1 MDSPADRL
9 RKLRLSLGFQTAADA
24 CARFGWPVGTY
35 RSHEN
40 GNRELSRKAAESYAR
55 AFKTTAGFLLFGEQT
70 SETMLNSSKVNGLIL
85 SPETNNAPPLEPV
98 VQVPVR
104 GEVSAGKWLEFDDFD
119 AGRYDPIFMIAGRY
133 PVSDQFAFKVSGTSM
148 DKARIFDGDFVVCVP
163 YWRARSALTAGDL
176 VVVERRRGPVFER
189 TIKELVI
196 QPKQYELWPRSTDP
210 RFQQP
215 IIIPKGDPMAEA
227 DGTVVE
233 VVGLVIASYVS
244 RT

>member
-9 RKLRLSLGFQTAADA
+9 RKLRLSFGFETAADA

-40 GNRELSRKAAESYAR
+40 GHRELSRKAAESYAR
-55 AFKTTAGFLLFGEQT
+55 SYKTTAGFLLFGERN
-70 SETMLNSSKVNGLIL
+70 SEANPISGDEAGLIL
-85 SPETNNAPPLEPV
+85 SHNTHKVQPFEAV

-119 AGRYDPIFMIAGRY
+119 AGQYDPIYMVAGRY

-148 DKARIFDGDFVVCVP
+148 DKARIFDGDFVICVP
-163 YWRARSALTAGDL
+163 YWTARSALTAGDL

-189 TIKELVI
+189 TVKELVI

-215 IIIPKGDPMAEA
+215 IVIPKVDPMAEA

-244 RT
+244 RS

>member
-9 RKLRLSLGFQTAADA
+9 RRLRLGLGFATATDA

-40 GNRELSRKAAESYAR
+40 GHRELSRKAAESYAR
-55 AFKTTAGFLLFGEQT
+55 AYKTTAGFLLFGEG
-70 SETMLNSSKVNGLIL
+70 SSDDPPNLSRQNGLNL
-85 SPETNNAPPLEPV
+85 SAKAQSVPQFEPV
-98 VQVPVR
+98 VQIPVR

-119 AGRYDPIFMIAGRY
+119 AGRYDPIFVIAGRY
-133 PVSDQFAFKVSGTSM
+133 PVSDQFALKVSGTSM
-148 DKARIFDGDFVVCVP
+148 DKARIFDGDLVICVP
-163 YWRARSALTAGDL
+163 YWTARSALTAGDL
-176 VVVERRRGPVFER
+176 VVVERRRGSVFER

-196 QPKQYELWPRSTDP
+196 EADRYELWPRSNDP

-215 IIIPKGDPMAEA
+215 IIVPKADHMAET
-227 DGTVVE
+227 DGTEVE

-244 RT
+244 RD